1 MTVTPPSEPAPNLD
15 PIGTPPADPNPPA
28 PEHDNTDTNEDAE
41 PDGLEGLRKALAA
54 ERKLRKTASARTKE
68 LEAYEKQVK
77 QAEEANK
84 SELTKATE
92 ALAAERAERE
102 KAATEL
108 LRYQVASAKGVPP
121 NLVPFL
127 NGADKEAM
135 ETAADVL
142 LAEIGSQRP
151 AIPGRPTERLVNGK
165 PSQSNLDG
173 EDPMTL
179 IRMAREQTEGSI
191 HTR

>member
-1 MTVTPPSEPAPNLD
+1 MTVTPPSTPPPAPDLD
-15 PIGTPPADPNPPA
+15 PQGAPPVEPPA
-28 PEHDNTDTNEDAE
+28 PESPDTDANEDNE
-41 PDGLEGLRKALAA
+41 PDGLDGLRKALAA
-54 ERKLRKTASARTKE
+54 ERKLRKTASARAKE

-77 QAEEANK
+77 ETEEANK
-84 SELTKATE
+84 SELTKAQE
-92 ALAAERAERE
+92 ALAAVTAERE

-121 NLVPFL
+121 NLTPFL
-127 NGADKEAM
+127 NGANKEEM

-142 LAEIGSQRP
+142 LAEIGPQRP
-151 AIPGRPTERLVNGK
+151 AVPGRPQERLVNGK
-165 PSQSNLDG
+165 PSQSNLDS

-179 IRMAREQTEGSI
+179 IRMAREQAEGSI

>member
-1 MTVTPPSEPAPNLD
+1 MTVTPPTEPAPSLD
-15 PIGTPPADPNPPA
+15 PLGQPADPTVPENTETDPA
-28 PEHDNTDTNEDAE
+28 TEDAE

-54 ERKLRKTASARTKE
+54 ERKLRKSASARAKE
-68 LEAYEKQVK
+68 LEAYEQQVK
-77 QAEEANK
+77 KAEEANK

-135 ETAADVL
+135 EAAADVL

-151 AIPGRPTERLVNGK
+151 AIPGRPTERLVSGQ
-165 PSQSNLDG
+165 PSQSSLEG

-179 IRMAREQTEGSI
+179 IRMARNQQEGSI